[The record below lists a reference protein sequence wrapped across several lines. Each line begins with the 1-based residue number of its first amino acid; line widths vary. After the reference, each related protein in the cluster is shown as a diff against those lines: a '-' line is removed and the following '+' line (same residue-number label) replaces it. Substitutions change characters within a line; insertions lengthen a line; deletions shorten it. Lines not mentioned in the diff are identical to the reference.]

1 MLIFNGYSQKYFMKT
16 LFHLLVIFLLS
27 GAILSCN
34 QPEKKSEADK
44 TDTKGIEKPVAISN
58 NGVNIAYTDT
68 GRSDTTILFIH
79 GWAIN
84 KGYWANQVSYFGK
97 KYRVVTM
104 DLPGFGQ
111 SGKNRDKWDTKTYG
125 SDVNAVISTLDLKN
139 VILVGHSMSGDIAL
153 QAAAENPDRILGL
166 VGIDNFKSVGEPIN
180 PSAEKEYAA
189 AIAEMKRNFKK
200 IAYQYFE
207 QSLFSKTTS
216 ADTKKRILNDVAQT
230 DSAIA
235 IASMEQQDLTFDE
248 VGKLKQA
255 GKKLYLINSDVKPTI
270 TKYMAA
276 KNIPF
281 QVYYTKGTGHYA
293 MIENPEEFN
302 VLLDKAIADIKFK

>member
-1 MLIFNGYSQKYFMKT
+1 MKSLFN
-16 LFHLLVIFLLS
+16 LLVVFILS
-27 GAILSCN
+27 VAILSCN
-34 QPEKKSEADK
+34 QSEKKTDADQSDMLAV
-44 TDTKGIEKPVAISN
+44 DTPVAISN

-68 GRSDTTILFIH
+68 GKSDTTILFIH

-84 KGYWANQVSYFGK
+84 KGYWVDQVSYFGK

-111 SGKNRDKWDTKTYG
+111 SGKNRDKWDTETYG
-125 SDVNAVISTLDLKN
+125 SDVNAVIKTLGLKN

-153 QAAAENPDRILGL
+153 QAAVDNPTAILGL
-166 VGIDNFKSVGEPIN
+166 VGIDNFKNVGAPQSPN
-180 PSAEKEYAA
+180 TAKEYAA

-200 IAYQYFE
+200 IAFQYFN
-207 QSLFSKTTS
+207 QSLFSNTTS
-216 ADTKKRILNDVAQT
+216 ADIKKRILNDVAQT
-230 DSAIA
+230 DSTIA
-235 IASMEQQDLTFDE
+235 IASMEQQDLSFDE
-248 VGKLKQA
+248 AAKLKQA
-255 GKKLYLINSDVKPTI
+255 GKKLYLINSDVTPTV
-270 TKYMAA
+270 TKYLSA

-302 VLLDKAIADIKFK
+302 GLLDKVIADIKANK

>member
-1 MLIFNGYSQKYFMKT
+1 MRV
-16 LFHLLVIFLLS
+16 LFYLS
-27 GAILSCN
+27 VLSIGVFCSCN
-34 QPEKKSEADK
+34 QPEKKAE
-44 TDTKGIEKPVAISN
+44 TDQPNAAAVDTPVAISN

-84 KGYWANQVSYFGK
+84 KGYWAHQVSHFGK

-111 SGKNRDKWDTKTYG
+111 SGKNRDKWDTETYG
-125 SDVNAVISTLDLKN
+125 SDVNAVIKALQLKN

-153 QAAAENPDRILGL
+153 QAAAENPDAILGL
-166 VGIDNFKSVGEPIN
+166 VGVDNFKNVGEPHN
-180 PSAEKEYAA
+180 PNAAKEYAA
-189 AIAEMKRNFKK
+189 AIAQMKRNFKK
-200 IAYQYFE
+200 IAFQYFN

-216 ADTKKRILNDVAQT
+216 AEIKKRILNDVAQT

-235 IASMEQQDLTFDE
+235 IASMEQQDPGFDE
-248 VGKLKQA
+248 AAKLKQA
-255 GKKLYLINSDVKPTI
+255 GKKLYPINSDVTPTV
-270 TKYMAA
+270 TKYMKA

-281 QVYYTKGTGHYA
+281 TVFYTKGTGHYA
-293 MIENPEEFN
+293 MIENPKEFN
-302 VLLDKAIADIKFK
+302 TLLDAVIADIKTGRGH

>member
-1 MLIFNGYSQKYFMKT
+1 MVIPKSAIMKSLFNLLIIS
-16 LFHLLVIFLLS
+16 ILS
-27 GAILSCN
+27 VAILSCS
-34 QPEKKSEADK
+34 QPEKKAEAGQS
-44 TDTKGIEKPVAISN
+44 DTIAIDTPVAINN
-58 NGVNIAYTDT
+58 NGVNVAYTDT

-84 KGYWANQVSYFGK
+84 KGYWADQVSYFGK

-125 SDVNAVISTLDLKN
+125 SDVNTVIKTLGLKN
-139 VILVGHSMSGDIAL
+139 VILIGHSMSGDIAL
-153 QAAAENPDRILGL
+153 QVAIDNPGAILGL
-166 VGIDNFKSVGEPIN
+166 VGIDNFKNVGEPKN
-180 PSAEKEYAA
+180 PNAAKEYAA

-200 IAYQYFE
+200 IAFQYFD

-216 ADTKKRILNDVAQT
+216 ADIKKRILNDVAQT
-230 DSAIA
+230 DSTIA
-235 IASMEQQDLTFDE
+235 IASMEQQDPSFDE
-248 VGKLKQA
+248 AAKLKQT
-255 GKKLYLINSDVKPTI
+255 GEKLYLINSDVTPTI

-281 QVYYTKGTGHYA
+281 QIYYTKGTGHYA
-293 MIENPEEFN
+293 MIENPKEFN
-302 VLLDKAIADIKFK
+302 MLLDEVIADIKKP

>member
-1 MLIFNGYSQKYFMKT
+1 MKSIFNLLAAFM
-16 LFHLLVIFLLS
+16 LLGVILS
-27 GAILSCN
+27 SCN
-34 QPEKKSEADK
+34 QSQKKTQAGQP
-44 TDTKGIEKPVAISN
+44 DTLAIDTPVPISN

-84 KGYWANQVSYFGK
+84 KGYWADQVSYFGK

-111 SGKNRDKWDTKTYG
+111 SGKNRDKWDTRTYG
-125 SDVNAVISTLDLKN
+125 SDVNAVIKTLGLKN

-153 QAAAENPDRILGL
+153 QAAADYPGATLGL
-166 VGIDNFKSVGEPIN
+166 VGIDNFKNVGQPQN
-180 PSAEKEYAA
+180 PNAAKEYAA

-200 IAYQYFE
+200 IAFQYFN

-216 ADTKKRILNDVAQT
+216 ADIKKRILNDVAQT

-235 IASMEQQDLTFDE
+235 ISSMEQQDLSFDE
-248 VGKLKQA
+248 AAKLKQA
-255 GKKLYLINSDVKPTI
+255 RKKLYLINSDVTPTI

-281 QVYYTKGTGHYA
+281 QIYYTKGTGHYA
-293 MIENPEEFN
+293 MIENPQEFN
-302 VLLDKAIADIKFK
+302 SLLDKVIADIEANQ

>member
-1 MLIFNGYSQKYFMKT
+1 MVISQIIIMKPLFNFLAIFF
-16 LFHLLVIFLLS
+16 LS

-34 QPEKKSEADK
+34 QSEKKSETEQTATTAIDA
-44 TDTKGIEKPVAISN
+44 PVAINN

-84 KGYWANQVSYFGK
+84 KGYWADQVSYFGK
-97 KYRVVTM
+97 RYRVVTM
-104 DLPGFGQ
+104 DLPGFGK

-125 SDVNAVISTLDLKN
+125 SDVNAVIKTLGLKN

-153 QAAAENPDRILGL
+153 QAAADNPAAILGL
-166 VGIDNFKSVGEPIN
+166 VGIDNFKNVGAPQSPN
-180 PSAEKEYAA
+180 TAKEYAA

-200 IAYQYFE
+200 IAFEYFN
-207 QSLFSKTTS
+207 QSLFSNTTS
-216 ADTKKRILNDVAQT
+216 ADIKKRILNDVAQT

-235 IASMEQQDLTFDE
+235 IASMEQQDLSFDE
-248 VGKLKQA
+248 VAKLKQA
-255 GKKLYLINSDVKPTI
+255 GKKLYLINSDVTPTV
-270 TKYMAA
+270 TKYMTA

-281 QVYYTKGTGHYA
+281 QIYYTKGTGHYA
-293 MIENPEEFN
+293 MIENPQEFN
-302 VLLDKAIADIKFK
+302 ALLDEVLAEITNKE

>member
-1 MLIFNGYSQKYFMKT
+1 MKSLFNLLAIFILWG
-16 LFHLLVIFLLS
+16 V
-27 GAILSCN
+27 ILSCN
-34 QPEKKSEADK
+34 QSEKKADAVRS
-44 TDTKGIEKPVAISN
+44 DTLAIDTSVAINN

-84 KGYWANQVSYFGK
+84 KGYWADQVSYFGK

-111 SGKNRDKWDTKTYG
+111 SGKNRDKWDTQTYG
-125 SDVNAVISTLDLKN
+125 SDVNTVINTLNLKN

-153 QAAAENPDRILGL
+153 QAAADNPGTILGL
-166 VGIDNFKSVGEPIN
+166 VGVDNFKSVGEPQN
-180 PSAEKEYAA
+180 PNAAKEYAA

-200 IAYQYFE
+200 IAFQYFN

-216 ADTKKRILNDVAQT
+216 ADIKKRILNDVAQT

-235 IASMEQQDLTFDE
+235 IASMEQQDLSFDE
-248 VGKLKQA
+248 VAKLKQA
-255 GKKLYLINSDVKPTI
+255 GKKLYLINSDVTPTI
-270 TKYMAA
+270 TKYMSAE
-276 KNIPF
+276 NIPF
-281 QVYYTKGTGHYA
+281 QIYYTEGTGHYA
-293 MIENPEEFN
+293 MIETPEEFN
-302 VLLDKAIADIKFK
+302 RLLDKVIEDIKANK

>member
-84 KGYWANQVSYFGK
+84 KGYWANQISYFGK

-125 SDVNAVISTLDLKN
+125 SDVNAVISVHGVLK
-139 VILVGHSMSGDIAL
+139 
-153 QAAAENPDRILGL
+153 QPE
-166 VGIDNFKSVGEPIN
+166 IN
-180 PSAEKEYAA
+180 K
-189 AIAEMKRNFKK
+189 
-200 IAYQYFE
+200 
-207 QSLFSKTTS
+207 
-216 ADTKKRILNDVAQT
+216 DTKIKCRVLALHGYADKSITPEQFAEFQIEMNQRDADWQVHVFGNVMHSFTNPNANDVNRGLKFDTAANAMT
-230 DSAIA
+230 WKIVEDF
-235 IASMEQQDLTFDE
+235 MDLT
-248 VGKLKQA
+248 LA
-255 GKKLYLINSDVKPTI
+255 
-270 TKYMAA
+270 
-276 KNIPF
+276 
-281 QVYYTKGTGHYA
+281 
-293 MIENPEEFN
+293 
-302 VLLDKAIADIKFK
+302 